1 MKEFCNKKRKR
12 EENELEEDFT
22 IPMENRKIKKIE
34 INFPQ
39 VVTQANE
46 LNTINNMNINIIE
59 STSTVDKNN
68 NSFNKDKNSISTL
81 QSKNDQISSNT
92 NNSILF
98 KVINLKEKQNEK
110 ENKEKIQNKFE
121 QIEEE
126 KMPRIKAKSFVLD
139 INIKRDF
146 LSISY
151 SSYSSN
157 NYYNSS
163 HYSNT
168 SNEDYYPYTI
178 GEILENQFSVINYL
192 FNFIYIK
199 FFILQVVR
207 HISDGT
213 FGRVLEIQ
221 DINNKKSY
229 ACKILLPKE
238 EIIKWWKFE
247 KALIDEIMNEDK
259 NNESNCVRI
268 YKDLVFTK
276 NNVKYCGLIFELLG
290 LSLYEYIKMNA
301 FMGFNIVQIQK
312 IAYQLLQGINFLHKI
327 NIIHTDLKPEN
338 ILFVNSDYEKISN
351 FPKNVKNCG
360 DNNLFY
366 CNIKNTD
373 IRIIDFG
380 SGIKIDKNKH
390 SYGIINTRQY
400 RAPEVIL
407 QCCPIDEKTDI
418 WSIGCILYELYTG
431 ELLFP
436 THSNEEQL
444 CLIQKACGHYPD
456 WMIRETPIKNLYKL
470 FNKCSEHKNDFKI
483 NIEKCVKRKEIKES
497 LEYQMI
503 VGEFAHQDHKLF
515 DNFIKFLLN
524 INPRERPSASE
535 ALDHDFFKY
544 DFTKVI

>member
-39 VVTQANE
+39 VVTQAND

-199 FFILQVVR
+199 FFIL
-207 HISDGT
+207 
-213 FGRVLEIQ
+213 
-221 DINNKKSY
+221 
-229 ACKILLPKE
+229 
-238 EIIKWWKFE
+238 
-247 KALIDEIMNEDK
+247 
-259 NNESNCVRI
+259 
-268 YKDLVFTK
+268 
-276 NNVKYCGLIFELLG
+276 
-290 LSLYEYIKMNA
+290 
-301 FMGFNIVQIQK
+301 
-312 IAYQLLQGINFLHKI
+312 
-327 NIIHTDLKPEN
+327 
-338 ILFVNSDYEKISN
+338 
-351 FPKNVKNCG
+351 
-360 DNNLFY
+360 
-366 CNIKNTD
+366 
-373 IRIIDFG
+373 
-380 SGIKIDKNKH
+380 
-390 SYGIINTRQY
+390 
-400 RAPEVIL
+400 
-407 QCCPIDEKTDI
+407 
-418 WSIGCILYELYTG
+418 
-431 ELLFP
+431 
-436 THSNEEQL
+436 
-444 CLIQKACGHYPD
+444 
-456 WMIRETPIKNLYKL
+456 
-470 FNKCSEHKNDFKI
+470 
-483 NIEKCVKRKEIKES
+483 
-497 LEYQMI
+497 
-503 VGEFAHQDHKLF
+503 
-515 DNFIKFLLN
+515 
-524 INPRERPSASE
+524 
-535 ALDHDFFKY
+535 
-544 DFTKVI
+544 